1 MPVNLTALPKLRD
14 RILQRMANVDAARED
29 MKEIYLSA
37 KDKQF
42 HIKALKLTIRL
53 YKMEPAE
60 RNDFLSS
67 LNAYCDAI
75 GITGQA
81 DLLGETPTVPQPAQP
96 TANTPA
102 WEGGRL
108 AALEGKDA
116 TNNPWPMTDL
126 RYKDWRGGYASV
138 LVDIEPSEL
147 DEAYIQSACAV
158 LAPILGRGSAIASA
172 LNGDLVAGEPARL
185 HLVVEEEASPRRR
198 GRPRKAA
205 SDLPPAA

>member
-75 GITGQA
+75 GITGRA

-96 TANTPA
+96 TANTTA
-102 WEGGRL
+102 WEVGRL

-116 TNNPWPMTDL
+116 INNNPWPMTDP
-126 RYKDWRGGYASV
+126 RYEDWRGGYN
-138 LVDIEPSEL
+138 
-147 DEAYIQSACAV
+147 SACNAS
-158 LAPILGRGSAIASA
+158 LAPWA

-185 HLVVEEEASPRRR
+185 HLVVEEDASPRRR

>member
-1 MPVNLTALPKLRD
+1 
-14 RILQRMANVDAARED
+14 
-29 MKEIYLSA
+29 
-37 KDKQF
+37 
-42 HIKALKLTIRL
+42 
-53 YKMEPAE
+53 MEPAE

-96 TANTPA
+96 TENTPA

-116 TNNPWPMTDL
+116 ISNPWPMTDP
-126 RYKDWRGGYASV
+126 RYEDWRGGYASALPRRIRTAEQKQA
-138 LVDIEPSEL
+138 LVD
-147 DEAYIQSACAV
+147 
-158 LAPILGRGSAIASA
+158 G

-185 HLVVEEEASPRRR
+185 HLVVEEDASPRRR